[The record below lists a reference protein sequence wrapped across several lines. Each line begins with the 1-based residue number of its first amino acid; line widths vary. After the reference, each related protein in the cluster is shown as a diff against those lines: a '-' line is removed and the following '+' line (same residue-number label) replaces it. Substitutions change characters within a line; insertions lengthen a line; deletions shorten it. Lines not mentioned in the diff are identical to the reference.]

1 MEYDRDR
8 NAYSASSPS
17 GDAKY
22 YSYMQGAIVPGFM
35 SATNKAE
42 VDCLLCHLNDNS
54 GTSGNGR
61 AWLKSM
67 GCGSNNPMGP
77 MNDPTCSGTSYFPGV
92 PDAGSFTPGTKYD
105 MYNRNLALKTL
116 SFNYAASLGIGAT
129 VSGWGQDAN
138 GNIIIT
144 GISGVPSTISAA
156 NINPTPNSQNCSVCH
171 ARDDNTPGL
180 PGMINMKYGYGNY
193 AMINPAGT
201 ALDVDKPGTTGTNDV
216 LWFELGCKT
225 GMGKRAQ
232 RIGQGPNA
240 NWGMSM
246 FNVMFGLN
254 RNPGAPVNTET
265 IASTTFPGM
274 SVSTKERM
282 PDSDVHD
289 MAGMQCATCHYSIG
303 SKFLKGVTT
312 DSGFIA
318 DNAPDAL
325 GTSVTIPAVT
335 DHGVSYPAETIY
347 GIDHMFAQ
355 GDDLKD
361 TYGRNN
367 LDSTVSCE
375 SCHTTRTN
383 PRLVENGGT
392 LISPTPAL
400 AHTQFPAFHFQKI
413 ACTTCHIPE
422 VYAAPGR
429 LKYRDHSVG
438 YYKKG
443 EETNGGFRNML
454 DWNYDLITGSHK
466 TTPVLHVWATRYGE
480 KKITPVLPSEM
491 PIWVRT
497 DNPSNTNSGS
507 SDGQTPDL
515 LTPGSIKTCNFGEK
529 IFYQCSSNADCPDGS
544 CVDGVTSWA
553 APAKGR
559 DITAAAKTVEATG
572 VLRRTHEINTGNMVP
587 LFDGFSLADA
597 WAVDTKSRI
606 DAMAGAGAGAVL
618 KVFHANFDVTHGVPP
633 KEWALGGSKRGG
645 CASCHSSIDPYSRS
659 AMGMPTGPN
668 PNYSP
673 YSVGFFE
680 SYQQPLEK
688 TGFGIGQYDMVKNWF
703 SLFADYDCTMMCGG
717 GAQPDSTY
725 FDMAGNPIM
734 GAACGD
740 PFGMGWSHLSDC
752 VNFMTGTF
760 DTAMGFPSG
769 TAMMMGMYDG
779 ISGLQG
785 FVVRET
791 LDGKT
796 HGCQPFAGP
805 VHSSVAQ
812 AFGVDVNNCMPNG
825 AMFNGTCTGAA
836 TPGSPW
842 PASCVGGFRNGQG
855 CAPMGPD
862 TNVDCKGSLDSTEA
876 AHNQYGLIYQRS
888 EVRNQFKIMLQQ
900 SEQIIAPSSAFPA
913 GVNRLWWPILTEQ
926 NPDNPSHKFAWDMAG
941 SANVCGP
948 FQNQPCCTEMDG
960 MTPASCAP
968 GKVVKTTIHANQFL
982 GYDSA
987 TLATLMNPSLSFT
1000 ISASAGPNGTI
1011 SPAGNKTVMAGE
1023 SLSVSITPASGY
1035 RVADVLVDGVSIG
1048 ATTSYTFWTVAAN
1061 HTISASFT
1069 LDVYTITAAADVN
1082 GSITP
1087 SGTITVNGGAN
1098 QTFTITPNAGYQ
1110 VLNVLVDGASAGAVT
1125 SYTFSN
1131 VKANHTIN
1139 AYFKVL
1145 TYTITS
1151 TAGAGGSIS
1160 PPGTTVLNVGA
1171 SQTYTVT
1178 PAAGDHVTDVLVDGV
1193 SVGAVTT
1200 YPLTN
1205 VTANHTISA
1214 TFAAN
1219 SSYTITASAG
1229 ANGTISP
1236 SGGVSVLGGANQK
1249 FTITPAAGY
1258 RVADVQVDGTSV
1270 GALTSYTFYNV
1281 QATHTISATFVLNV
1295 YSINVTAATG
1305 GSVTVSGA
1313 SITTT
1318 TVNGGTSSTITVNP
1332 GASVTLTITPD
1343 AGRSVRSLVDNGSYR
1358 YGITTYT
1365 LTSIGKD
1372 HTINVYFK

>member
-1 MEYDRDR
+1 MAAKNIDPLTNGVNAASIETGAQDWAYSCGVCHVGGGQMEYDRDR

-17 GDAKY
+17 GDANY
-22 YSYMQGAIVPGFM
+22 YSYMQGTIVPGFM

-54 GTSGNGR
+54 GASGNGR
-61 AWLKSM
+61 AWLQSM
-67 GCGSNNPMGP
+67 GCGSGNPMGP

-92 PDAGSFTPGTKYD
+92 PDAGMFTAGTKYD

-116 SFNYAASLGIGAT
+116 QLQYAASLGLGAT
-129 VSGWGQDAN
+129 VSSWNPDATI
-138 GNIIIT
+138 GSIT
-144 GISGVPSTISAA
+144 GVPSIISAA
-156 NINPTPNSQNCSVCH
+156 NINSTPNSQNCSVCH

-193 AMINPAGT
+193 AMISPSGT
-201 ALDVDKPGTTGTNDV
+201 AWDVDKPGTMGTNDV

-254 RNPGAPVNTET
+254 RNPGAPVRTET

-274 SVSTKERM
+274 RVSTKERM

-289 MAGMQCATCHYSIG
+289 MGGMQCATCH
-303 SKFLKGVTT
+303 F
-312 DSGFIA
+312 
-318 DNAPDAL
+318 AL
-325 GTSVTIPAVT
+325 GSTSLQGGTYVAPAVT
-335 DHGVSYPAETIY
+335 EHGVSYPEETIH

-367 LDSTVSCE
+367 LDDTVSCE
-375 SCHTTRTN
+375 GCHTTRTH

-392 LISPTPAL
+392 MISPTPSL
-400 AHTQFPAFHFQKI
+400 AHAQFPAFHFQKI
-413 ACTTCHIPE
+413 SCTTCHIPE

-466 TTPVLHVWATRYGE
+466 TTPVLHVWATRYGQ

-491 PIWVRT
+491 PIWVKGI
-497 DNPSNTNSGS
+497 SGGAS
-507 SDGQTPDL
+507 GGEAGSESGVSADLTGKICAGGLKVALACSVDSDC
-515 LTPGSIKTCNFGEK
+515 PGSTCV
-529 IFYQCSSNADCPDGS
+529 S
-544 CVDGVTSWA
+544 VTSA
-553 APAKGR
+553 SAYTPAPAKSR
-559 DITAAAKTVEATG
+559 DVTAAARTVEASG
-572 VLRRTHEINTGNMVP
+572 MLRRANEINGGNMVP

-597 WAVDTKSRI
+597 WAVDTKPRI
-606 DAMAGAGAGAVL
+606 DAMVTAGAFA
-618 KVFHANFDVTHGVPP
+618 KEKIFHAAFDITHGIPP

-645 CASCHSSIDPYSRS
+645 CVSCHSSIDPYSRN

-688 TGFGIGQYDMVKNWF
+688 TGFGIGQYDLVKNWF

-717 GAQPDSTY
+717 GQQPDATY

-752 VNFMTGTF
+752 VNFMTSTF

-791 LDGKT
+791 EDGAT

-805 VHSSVAQ
+805 ANSSVAQ

-825 AMFNGTCTGAA
+825 AMFNGTCTGPPV
-836 TPGSPW
+836 PGSPW

-862 TNVDCKGSLDSTEA
+862 TDVDCKGSLDSTEA
-876 AHNQYGLIYQRS
+876 AHNPYGLIYQRS
-888 EVRNQFKIMLQQ
+888 EVRNNFKIMLQQ
-900 SEQIIAPSSAFPA
+900 SNPGS
-913 GVNRLWWPILTEQ
+913 GTRLTWPIAIEQ
-926 NPDNPSHKFAWDMAG
+926 NPSNPNHIVSWDMAG

-960 MTPASCAP
+960 MTPAACAD
-968 GKVVKTTIHANQFL
+968 GKLVKTTIHANQLL

-987 TLATLMNPSLSFT
+987 MLATLMNPSLSFT

-1011 SPAGNKTVMAGE
+1011 SPTGNKTVMAGG

-1048 ATTSYTFWTVAAN
+1048 ATTSYTFWTVAAD

-1069 LDVYTITAAADVN
+1069 PDIYTITAAADVN

-1087 SGTITVNGGAN
+1087 SGATTVNKGDN
-1098 QTFTITPNAGYQ
+1098 QTFAITPNPGYQ
-1110 VLNVLVDGASAGAVT
+1110 VSGVIVDGAQGGAIT
-1125 SYTFSN
+1125 SYTFTN
-1131 VKANHTIN
+1131 VSANHTIN
-1139 AYFKVL
+1139 AYFKVMTFTL
-1145 TYTITS
+1145 TASATSGGSVSPTGTRIVNYGVNQTYTITPTVGYYTVDVQVDGVS
-1151 TAGAGGSIS
+1151 QGAVATYTFTNVTANHTIAATFAANPSYTITASAGPNGTIS
-1160 PPGTTVLNVGA
+1160 PTGSVSVLGGA
-1171 SQTYTVT
+1171 YKKFTFT
-1178 PAAGDHVTDVLVDGV
+1178 PNAGYRVADVLVDGV
-1193 SVGAVTT
+1193 SVGARTSYTFNTVTSDHT
-1200 YPLTN
+1200 ISASFTLDVYTITATADVNGSITPSGTLTVNKGGSQTFTITPDAGHTVRSVIVDGANRGALTTFTFTN
-1205 VTANHTISA
+1205 VTANHTI
-1214 TFAAN
+1214 
-1219 SSYTITASAG
+1219 
-1229 ANGTISP
+1229 
-1236 SGGVSVLGGANQK
+1236 
-1249 FTITPAAGY
+1249 
-1258 RVADVQVDGTSV
+1258 
-1270 GALTSYTFYNV
+1270 
-1281 QATHTISATFVLNV
+1281 
-1295 YSINVTAATG
+1295 
-1305 GSVTVSGA
+1305 
-1313 SITTT
+1313 
-1318 TVNGGTSSTITVNP
+1318 
-1332 GASVTLTITPD
+1332 
-1343 AGRSVRSLVDNGSYR
+1343 
-1358 YGITTYT
+1358 
-1365 LTSIGKD
+1365 
-1372 HTINVYFK
+1372 NVYFK